1 MLDEDVYPRA
11 KLGRGLPYAISR
23 TLHYT
28 ILLSGFLL
36 GVAALGFDMTKFTIL
51 AGAFT
56 VGVGFGLQNIFNNF
70 VSGLILLFERPV
82 QVGDVIQMDDIAGTV
97 DRIGIRASVVR
108 ANNGSEII
116 VPNGKLI
123 SERLINWTFSS
134 RRRGIELDVA
144 VAHGAD
150 PKRVIELMNA
160 AAVAHPRVEKS
171 PPPQTLL
178 MRMGPDWLGFELR
191 AFTERIEDWV
201 NIRSD
206 LSIAINDALAAEH
219 IALK

>member
-1 MLDEDVYPRA
+1 
-11 KLGRGLPYAISR
+11 
-23 TLHYT
+23 
-28 ILLSGFLL
+28 
-36 GVAALGFDMTKFTIL
+36 
-51 AGAFT
+51 
-56 VGVGFGLQNIFNNF
+56 VGFGLQNIFNNF